1 MSSTG
6 AYSSPTVTG
15 MSTTRV
21 VLTAMAG
28 TFVEWYDYAI
38 YGYFG
43 LYIAKVFFASADPQT
58 ALLQTFAIYGI
69 AFLARPVGGA
79 IAGHFS
85 DRIGRKSTLTTVIL
99 VTSLSTALMGL
110 LPGHATIGFWAPL
123 LLVLCRLVQGLAAS
137 GEYAG
142 AGALVIESASQRWRG
157 LLGSVIELASLLG
170 FVVGSGLATIMEF
183 SLGSEAIGA
192 WAWRLP
198 FLLALPLGLVGL
210 YMRLKLEDSPQFR
223 QLQARGEIAR
233 HPVRELFRT
242 PHYRAQLLRLVG
254 ISASG
259 FVAYYTILAFYP
271 AYLSS
276 GVGLPKSMAALAS
289 TITLLWIC
297 VLQVGAGAVS
307 DRIGRRRMMM
317 LAQALLVVLAIPC
330 FLLMMQGGFA
340 NALVGQLILGS
351 VLALV
356 LGAQTAS
363 YQELF
368 STNVR
373 VSGVGVGQG
382 IGAAIF
388 GGTASFIAI
397 WLTGLFGTPLAAAC
411 YMMVIAALSFVTWWT
426 TAETAR
432 ELLQDR

>member
-1 MSSTG
+1 MSSTVAISNPSAKG
-6 AYSSPTVTG
+6 I
-15 MSTTRV
+15 STTRI

-43 LYIAKVFFASADPQT
+43 LYIAKVFFAASDPQT
-58 ALLQTFAIYGI
+58 ALLQTFAVYGI

-85 DRIGRKSTLTTVIL
+85 DRIGRKSTLTAVII
-99 VTSLSTALMGL
+99 VTSASTALMGL
-110 LPGHATIGFWAPL
+110 LPGYASIGGWAPL

-142 AGALVIESASQRWRG
+142 AGALVIESASPRWRG
-157 LLGSVIELASLLG
+157 FLGSVIELASLLG
-170 FVVGSGLATIMEF
+170 FLAGSGLATAMEF
-183 SLGSEAIGA
+183 GLGSDAISD

-210 YMRLKLEDSPQFR
+210 YMRLKMEDSPAFR
-223 QLQARGEIAR
+223 QLQQQGQVA
-233 HPVRELFRT
+233 HQPVRALFQVPR
-242 PHYRAQLLRLVG
+242 YRAQLLRLIG
-254 ISASG
+254 ISSSG

-271 AYLSS
+271 AYLST
-276 GVGLPKSMAALAS
+276 GAGIPKSLSALAS
-289 TITLLWIC
+289 TVTLLWIC

-317 LAQALLVVLAIPC
+317 LAQALLVILAIPC
-330 FLLMMQGGFA
+330 FLLMMRGGFA
-340 NALVGQLILGS
+340 NALAGQMILGS

-368 STNVR
+368 PTNVR

-397 WLTGLFGTPLAAAC
+397 WLTGQFGTPLAAAF
-411 YMMVIAALSFVTWWT
+411 YMMAIATLSFATWWA
-426 TAETAR
+426 TAEAQKV
-432 ELLQDR
+432 LPSQ